1 MADVDEDR
9 DVSIPS
15 NITWPLLIFAT
26 LSIGV
31 LFILFIGFQRQ
42 DPARAGTYVAGDNC
56 NILTCPAGNPGPPGP
71 SLPGPPGQRGERG
84 PSGPQGPQGPQ
95 GPIGLQGPAGMCLAN
110 PACGVGPKG
119 DTGDRGPTGPQGA
132 PGFAG
137 LTGPQGI
144 AGPRGMIGETGPMGP
159 VGPKGDTGP
168 QGEIGPQG
176 NFTDPM
182 SDQFT
187 VFETLTLAENA
198 TLMCESGA
206 TIDNSCTFSGVCP
219 NFTDCTLNFNRLYLE
234 DGPVYP
240 AYLQVGENFGAA
252 GSEVNFGDGINHL
265 VTTIKMASG
274 IGGFTL
280 LSRLGQ
286 VRIMADDAPVIIETM
301 GAGVAMTLSSQGPIT
316 IGNTAGYP
324 VMVNSIGALDLT
336 ATLDAILMSQ
346 TRVVVRASGTGTPIS
361 VEADQLNIR
370 ERGGGIGL
378 GNLILSSTPSV
389 ALNYMTATSLM
400 SPDREIRLHDHVTL
414 ETGKSVT
421 AVDGTV
427 KIGPRLDVGNGII
440 TTGFAQPS
448 GPFAGQ
454 IIMRL
459 NPGSALYNGAEFISP
474 GAPFRNDDTI
484 NPIQFTHSGGSSPLA
499 AGYVWFDDDVRIS
512 GNLVVEGDV
521 DNNVT
526 PSDERV
532 KTNIT
537 RIRAED
543 SIARVMKL
551 QPKQFQFRESFT
563 NNHDRVHLGFIA
575 QEVERVVP
583 GAVQTKAE
591 RKLRDGT
598 VLTDFKTLEREM
610 LIADLVNAVQY
621 LLKRVN
627 ELERS

>member
-144 AGPRGMIGETGPMGP
+144 AGPQGMIGDTGPMGP
-159 VGPKGDTGP
+159 VGPQGP
-168 QGEIGPQG
+168 QGIQGEIGPQG

-198 TLMCESGA
+198 TLMCEDGA

-219 NFTDCTLNFNRLYLE
+219 NFTDCTLNYNRLFLQ
-234 DGPVYP
+234 DGPMFP
-240 AYLQVGENFGAA
+240 AYLQVGDNDGAV
-252 GSEVNFGDGINHL
+252 GSQVNFGDGINHY

-274 IGGFTL
+274 VGGFTVV
-280 LSRLGQ
+280 SRMGPIS
-286 VRIMADDAPVIIETM
+286 IMSNDAPMTIETM
-301 GAGVAMTLSSQGPIT
+301 GAGVAMNLNGQGPIT
-316 IGNTAGYP
+316 IANTAGFP
-324 VMVNSIGALDLT
+324 IMVQSTGSLDMM
-336 ATLDAILMSQ
+336 ATLDAILISQ
-346 TRVVVRASGTGTPIS
+346 TRIVARAAGTGTPIS
-361 VEADQLNIR
+361 IEADQLNIR
-370 ERGGGIGL
+370 ERGSGVGL
-378 GNLILSSTPSV
+378 GSLIISSTPSV
-389 ALNYMTATSLM
+389 ALSYVTGTSLV
-400 SPDREIRLHDHVTL
+400 SPDREIRLHDHITV
-414 ETGKSVT
+414 ESGKGIT
-421 AVDGTV
+421 FVDGTA

-440 TTGFAQPS
+440 TTTFAQPS
-448 GPFAGQ
+448 GPLAGQ
-454 IIMRL
+454 NILQL
-459 NPGSALYNGAEFISP
+459 NPGSGSYSGTEFVSFGGP
-474 GAPFRNDDTI
+474 LRNDDTV
-484 NPIQFTHSGGSSPLA
+484 NPVQFTHTGFSSPLA
-499 AGYVWFDDDVRIS
+499 AGYLWIDDDVRIS
-512 GNLVVEGDV
+512 GNLVIEGTV
-521 DNNVT
+521 DDSVT

-532 KTNIT
+532 KSNIT
-537 RIRAED
+537 RISSQD
-543 SIARVMKL
+543 SVERVMKL
-551 QPKQFQFRESFT
+551 QPKQFQYRESFT
-563 NNHDRVHLGFIA
+563 DNYKPIHYGFIA
-575 QEVERVVP
+575 QEVEQIIP
-583 GAVQTKAE
+583 SAVQTKAS

-598 VLTDFKTLEREM
+598 VVTDFKTLDREM

-621 LLKRVN
+621 LVKRVN
-627 ELERS
+627 ELERA